1 LIRTIAQGNIR
12 RPFKKFRQQAAG
24 KMKQFSAPS
33 SSLEL
38 RPSGGGCTQTFLLKD
53 GRMLLRGEPRGVLDR
68 LLLEQGIPV

>member
-1 LIRTIAQGNIR
+1 
-12 RPFKKFRQQAAG
+12 
-24 KMKQFSAPS
+24 MKQFSAPS